1 MIRDSVIYIDI
12 ENVLS
17 VEDNNQFYV
26 PPPSIEETVS
36 KRVKI
41 KTEDD
46 VKKKI
51 DTLPKA
57 LNLYESKME
66 KALTKDEPVFNYT
79 IPSLSDDLKEET
91 NKVTEVSEVDKNLS
105 GNTVTDEVEKEQE
118 PETVLEQEQLEIKT
132 KSSEIPESKY
142 SLVYIRPTHCDSS
155 DYIGYIKESN
165 FSSEETLLFEG
176 YENIYNSK
184 ERQYDLSLHYLNYHP
199 RYINHLEKIM
209 NNEIKLI
216 SFICDPLYRVVRHY
230 NFSNAFKQIYS
241 FDEFYLNFGDK
252 YNVGWTG
259 KKDITNNYFASYLGF
274 FNIEDITEESVKERY
289 ELIFVGEKY
298 EASFK
303 RLNKLLKN
311 ENISEILEF
320 SYETPIV
327 NEYVKKMFIK
337 NNELDYKLYSICC
350 KLLEEPEEEAPEPE
364 PEPEPEKEPEPE
376 PEAEAQSETVEEV
389 KEPEPE
395 AEPAEDVKEP
405 EPETVEEEKE
415 PEPETAEPEKEPEP
429 EPEPEKEAQPEKAP
443 VFSKFN

>member
-46 VKKKI
+46 VKKEI

-57 LNLYESKME
+57 LNLYETRAKKMME
-66 KALTKDEPVFNYT
+66 KTLTKDEPVFNYT

-105 GNTVTDEVEKEQE
+105 GDTVTDEVDKEQE
-118 PETVLEQEQLEIKT
+118 QELETIVESETEQLEIET
-132 KSSEIPESKY
+132 KSSEMPESKY
-142 SLVYIRPTHCDSS
+142 SLVYIRPTHCDSH
-155 DYIGYIKESN
+155 DYIRYIKESN
-165 FSSEETLLFEG
+165 FSSEESLLFEG

-184 ERQYDLSLHYLNYHP
+184 ERQYDMSLHYLNYHP

-274 FNIEDITEESVKERY
+274 SNIEDITEESVKERY

-320 SYETPIV
+320 SYETPTV

-350 KLLEEPEEEAPEPE
+350 NLLEEPELETDPGAESEPE
-364 PEPEPEKEPEPE
+364 
-376 PEAEAQSETVEEV
+376 V
-389 KEPEPE
+389 
-395 AEPAEDVKEP
+395 EDVKEP
-405 EPETVEEEKE
+405 EPETVEQVKEPESETVEEEKE
-415 PEPETAEPEKEPEP
+415 PE
-429 EPEPEKEAQPEKAP
+429 PEKAP

>member
-46 VKKKI
+46 VKKEI

-57 LNLYESKME
+57 LNLYETRAKKMME
-66 KALTKDEPVFNYT
+66 KTLTKDEPVFNYT

-91 NKVTEVSEVDKNLS
+91 TTVPEVSEVDKNIS
-105 GNTVTDEVEKEQE
+105 GDRVIAEVEQEQE
-118 PETVLEQEQLEIKT
+118 SETIVESESEQLEIKT
-132 KSSEIPESKY
+132 KSSEMPESKY
-142 SLVYIRPTHCDSS
+142 SIVYIRPTHCDSH
-155 DYIGYIKESN
+155 DYIRYIKESN
-165 FSSEETLLFEG
+165 FSSEENLLFEG

-259 KKDITNNYFASYLGF
+259 KKDITNNYFSSYLGF
-274 FNIEDITEESVKERY
+274 FNIEDITEESVRERY

-311 ENISEILEF
+311 ENITEILEF
-320 SYETPIV
+320 SYETPTV

-337 NNELDYKLYSICC
+337 KNELDYKLYSICC
-350 KLLEEPEEEAPEPE
+350 NLLEEPELETEPE
-364 PEPEPEKEPEPE
+364 PESVEEEKEPESETVEEDQEGE
-376 PEAEAQSETVEEV
+376 PETVEEV

-395 AEPAEDVKEP
+395 TVEEVKEP
-405 EPETVEEEKE
+405 EPEN
-415 PEPETAEPEKEPEP
+415 
-429 EPEPEKEAQPEKAP
+429 AP

>member
-46 VKKKI
+46 VKKEI
-51 DTLPKA
+51 DTLPNA
-57 LNLYESKME
+57 LNLYETRAKKMME
-66 KALTKDEPVFNYT
+66 KTLTKDEPAFNYT
-79 IPSLSDDLKEET
+79 IPSLSYDLKEET
-91 NKVTEVSEVDKNLS
+91 NKVTEVSEVDKNIS
-105 GNTVTDEVEKEQE
+105 GDRVKAEMEQE
-118 PETVLEQEQLEIKT
+118 QDSETIVESGPEQLEIKT
-132 KSSEIPESKY
+132 KSSEMPESKY
-142 SLVYIRPTHCDSS
+142 SLVYIRPTHCDSH
-155 DYIGYIKESN
+155 DYIRYIKESN
-165 FSSEETLLFEG
+165 FSSEGTLLFEG

-199 RYINHLEKIM
+199 RYINYLEKIM

-289 ELIFVGEKY
+289 ELVFVGEKY

-303 RLNKLLKN
+303 CLNKLLKN
-311 ENISEILEF
+311 ENITEILEF
-320 SYETPIV
+320 SYETPTV

-350 KLLEEPEEEAPEPE
+350 NLLEEPELETEHGAESEPE
-364 PEPEPEKEPEPE
+364 VEEVKEPESETAEEVKE
-376 PEAEAQSETVEEV
+376 PEAVTAEEVKEPEAVTAEEVKESEPETVEEV
-389 KEPEPE
+389 KEPE
-395 AEPAEDVKEP
+395 A
-405 EPETVEEEKE
+405 
-415 PEPETAEPEKEPEP
+415 ETAEPEKEPE
-429 EPEPEKEAQPEKAP
+429 AEKAP